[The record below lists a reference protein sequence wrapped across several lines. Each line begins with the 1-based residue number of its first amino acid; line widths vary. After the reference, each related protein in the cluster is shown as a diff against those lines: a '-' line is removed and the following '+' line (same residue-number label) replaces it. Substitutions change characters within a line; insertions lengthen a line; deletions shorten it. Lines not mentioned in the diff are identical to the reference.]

1 MTIKQ
6 RLLKLVY
13 PIFMLL
19 QKKSGQTNMQSKPDA
34 MPESPVSFF
43 SLSASNNAG
52 KAFPFSD
59 LKGRYVLIVN
69 TASECGYTPQYTALE
84 ALHQQYRDKVA
95 VIGFPANNFGGQEP
109 GSDDNIAS
117 FCQVNFGVSFPLMKK
132 ADVVGAQM
140 QPVYQWLTQPA
151 QNGWNSKKPEWNFS
165 KYLVSPQ
172 GQLLHYFPPGI
183 DPLDEAITKYLS

>member
-6 RLLKLVY
+6 RFLKLVY

-19 QKKSGQTNMQSKPDA
+19 QKKSGKSKIQSNQAA

-43 SLSASNNAG
+43 SLSATTNGG
-52 KAFPFSD
+52 KTLPFSD
-59 LKGRYVLIVN
+59 LKGRYVLVVN
-69 TASECGYTPQYTALE
+69 TASECGYTPQYTSLE
-84 ALHQQYRDKVA
+84 ALHQQYRDKIA

-117 FCQVNFGVSFPLMKK
+117 FCQVNFGVTFPLMQK
-132 ADVVGAQM
+132 ADVVGAQK
-140 QPVYQWLTQPA
+140 QPVYQWLTSPE

-165 KYLVSPQ
+165 KYLISPD
-172 GQLLHYFPPGI
+172 GQLLHYLAPGI